1 MSILGGFSCALIG
14 GFVSVML
21 YGITTLQ
28 TYVYYMHYSEDAS
41 ATKFLVAVIWV
52 LDSLY
57 ASFMCRMLYYYLVT
71 NYGIPTSLEYLV
83 WSLPA
88 SLLVDVLVVFV
99 VQCFFAHKIYHLC
112 RPQVKWLVTAPILI
126 SVLAHFGFG
135 MGMAVFMFV
144 NTEASAAE
152 QIRFSVLIPYGALAI
167 VPEGLITASL
177 CILLYDSSSRS
188 MFPRT
193 KQLLNTLI
201 IYAVNRCL
209 LTLLVA
215 IGELTASV
223 YQQNTWAT
231 VLDFIIGKLYANS
244 LLASLNTRQFLRNQ
258 GSPSGTE
265 PDRYTKAVHVA
276 NLPKRSDDVESSM
289 DGARQFDM
297 R

>member
-1 MSILGGFSCALIG
+1 
-14 GFVSVML
+14 
-21 YGITTLQ
+21 
-28 TYVYYMHYSEDAS
+28 
-41 ATKFLVAVIWV
+41 
-52 LDSLY
+52 
-57 ASFMCRMLYYYLVT
+57 MLYYYLVT

-152 QIRFSVLIPYGALAI
+152 QIRFSVLIPFGALAI

-193 KQLLNTLI
+193 EQLLNTLI

-244 LLASLNTRQFLRNQ
+244 LLASLNTRQHLRSQ

-276 NLPKRSDDVESSM
+276 NFPKRSDDVESSM